1 MTRRPK
7 TLAQAPGFTQ
17 AEYLATLEAGYETG
31 WWNERGVPA
40 PWPDDFLDPNS
51 GWRCYSSHPARE
63 LPDLL
68 LQNGDEP
75 PF

>member
-51 GWRCYSSHPARE
+51 GWRPGTGLVTPLKPGE
-63 LPDLL
+63 
-68 LQNGDEP
+68 Q